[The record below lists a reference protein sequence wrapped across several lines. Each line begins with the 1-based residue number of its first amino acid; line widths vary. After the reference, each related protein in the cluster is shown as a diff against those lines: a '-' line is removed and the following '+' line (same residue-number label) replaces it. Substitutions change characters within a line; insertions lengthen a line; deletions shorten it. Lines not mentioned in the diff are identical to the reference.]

1 MWPTPALTTMPML
14 LCLPLVRHMV
24 LGSCSN
30 ISVSQD
36 CCRCG
41 VGQSYTLNFTSKPV
55 LCSGYMVMD
64 LLSCSADAAAAQ
76 WDGTPAAGFD
86 AAAPPQTAEGADW
99 GAPAGGFEAAPA
111 PAPFPDGAQQYQVQG
126 MLHTLNSAGTTM

>member
-1 MWPTPALTTMPML
+1 MLASPLTWT
-14 LCLPLVRHMV
+14 
-24 LGSCSN
+24 
-30 ISVSQD
+30 
-36 CCRCG
+36 CC
-41 VGQSYTLNFTSKPV
+41 N
-55 LCSGYMVMD
+55 
-64 LLSCSADAAAAQ
+64 ADAAAAQ

-126 MLHTLNSAGTTM
+126 HQLLCKPL